1 MLCSYAVGESTG
13 VGDFSVVL
21 SCLVDAWLLRG
32 EESKVGRYCCM
43 QGNILVC
50 WYSCFMYCII
60 FLQYLSYIQY
70 FTVLDSKGVLSMV
83 GSVWKQMVIL
93 VPDRVLVRFIR
104 WSFFASIS
112 THFPP
117 FFLVGILTAP
127 TQSRSLF
134 YFIYNICTLFEEFFT
149 YF

>member
-1 MLCSYAVGESTG
+1 ML
-13 VGDFSVVL
+13 
-21 SCLVDAWLLRG
+21 
-32 EESKVGRYCCM
+32 
-43 QGNILVC
+43 
-50 WYSCFMYCII
+50 I
-60 FLQYLSYIQY
+60 FLLHVLYYFIYYIY
-70 FTVLDSKGVLSMV
+70 FISTIFTVLDRKGVLSMV

-134 YFIYNICTLFEEFFT
+134 TLFYNICTLFEEFFT
-149 YF
+149 CF

>member
-60 FLQYLSYIQY
+60 LFTIYTLFLQYLQY
-70 FTVLDSKGVLSMV
+70 STVK
-83 GSVWKQMVIL
+83 
-93 VPDRVLVRFIR
+93 
-104 WSFFASIS
+104 
-112 THFPP
+112 
-117 FFLVGILTAP
+117 
-127 TQSRSLF
+127 
-134 YFIYNICTLFEEFFT
+134 EF
-149 YF
+149 

>member
-60 FLQYLSYIQY
+60 FFTILSYIQY

-117 FFLVGILTAP
+117 FFSCTH
-127 TQSRSLF
+127 RSYPVEESF
-134 YFIYNICTLFEEFFT
+134 YFILQYL
-149 YF
+149 YFI

>member
-1 MLCSYAVGESTG
+1 
-13 VGDFSVVL
+13 
-21 SCLVDAWLLRG
+21 
-32 EESKVGRYCCM
+32 
-43 QGNILVC
+43 
-50 WYSCFMYCII
+50 
-60 FLQYLSYIQY
+60 
-70 FTVLDSKGVLSMV
+70 MV

-117 FFLVGILTAP
+117 FFVCILTAP

-134 YFIYNICTLFEEFFT
+134 TLFYNICTLFEEFFFT
-149 YF
+149 CFLLA